1 VFDAIDIDDLSSGRF
16 RTMTRKEL
24 NLNQGIPVPG
34 PFHPAIPTEGNLM
47 ETSRRSRHLTAKI
60 GWDDTG
66 WVGLAVEVAS
76 SITYWCLAGNG
87 WEWGNGIMVDSYCGS
102 FPHSLLSTSKI
113 KMGSKGQMIH

>member
-1 VFDAIDIDDLSSGRF
+1 MFDAIDIDDLSSGRF